1 MRCGRRENDIIDLLC
16 MSSDVSNLCSPK
28 FWPQTMFVFRLTSLF
43 MVVESLIYKKEF
55 EKGSKKSLSR

>member
-1 MRCGRRENDIIDLLC
+1 MRCGRRKNDIIDLLC